1 MNSYLYAM
9 KNLVITLFAL
19 LLTTVACK
27 KDGNQVPEINLE
39 EPRSGQ
45 VFISGD
51 TILVRARIKDD
62 DLRFVQTSITVDSNN
77 TQLFQFIDTI
87 SFKDILFTTK
97 FLIETEVFA
106 DYILRLAA
114 VDKSGNATTVFR
126 PISVRP

>member
-1 MNSYLYAM
+1 M
-9 KNLVITLFAL
+9 KYIIIILSAVL
-19 LLTTVACK
+19 LLTVACK

-39 EPRSGQ
+39 EPQTGQ
-45 VFISGD
+45 VFFSGD

-87 SFKDILFTTK
+87 SFKDVLFTTR

-114 VDKSGNATTVFR
+114 VDKSGNATTVLR

>member
-1 MNSYLYAM
+1 MNPYLYRM
-9 KNLVITLFAL
+9 KYVVITLFATL
-19 LLTTVACK
+19 LIAMACK

-62 DLRFVQTSITVDSNN
+62 DLKFVQTSITVDSNN

-114 VDKSGNATTVFR
+114 IDNSGNATTVLR